1 MLNLQLSGADV
12 VFVGILKD
20 KDLDG
25 KSTSSALHCTS
36 WVKFGGLILDTHPNI
51 RIGWSRPGNQTWP
64 IPKTRAGTSITHRC
78 KQSLPYL
85 SKQPHLIYL
94 SNHKALFVA
103 RVGAAAQPMSFH
115 FYPDTE
121 SMFYFLLKFCCCT
134 TDWLNLTRLFLK
146 LELHAIQFVLSYLNF
161 GEIRIQPKVYQFL
174 SKTTCASAESYETLL
189 NV

>member
-1 MLNLQLSGADV
+1 MLVWYSELWVLQTESGVWIQSRILIFKGTVLNLQLSGADV

-64 IPKTRAGTSITHRC
+64 IPKTRAGTSTTHRC

-103 RVGAAAQPMSFH
+103 RVGAAALPMSFH
-115 FYPDTE
+115 FYPDTYGMIV
-121 SMFYFLLKFCCCT
+121 SLLAEVLMLHNWLIK
-134 TDWLNLTRLFLK
+134 LNLT
-146 LELHAIQFVLSYLNF
+146 IS
-161 GEIRIQPKVYQFL
+161 
-174 SKTTCASAESYETLL
+174 
-189 NV
+189 

>member
-12 VFVGILKD
+12 VFVGIPKD

-51 RIGWSRPGNQTWP
+51 QIGWSRPGNQTWP

-103 RVGAAAQPMSFH
+103 RVGAAALPMSFH
-115 FYPDTE
+115 FYPDTYGMIV
-121 SMFYFLLKFCCCT
+121 SLLAEVLMLHNWLIK
-134 TDWLNLTRLFLK
+134 LNLT
-146 LELHAIQFVLSYLNF
+146 IS
-161 GEIRIQPKVYQFL
+161 
-174 SKTTCASAESYETLL
+174 
-189 NV
+189 

>member
-1 MLNLQLSGADV
+1 MSLILTLLSKTVLILQLSGADV

-85 SKQPHLIYL
+85 SKQPHLNYL

-103 RVGAAAQPMSFH
+103 RVGAAALPMSFH
-115 FYPDTE
+115 FYPDTYG
-121 SMFYFLLKFCCCT
+121 MIVLLLAEVLMLHNWLIK
-134 TDWLNLTRLFLK
+134 LNLTF
-146 LELHAIQFVLSYLNF
+146 S
-161 GEIRIQPKVYQFL
+161 
-174 SKTTCASAESYETLL
+174 
-189 NV
+189 

>member
-64 IPKTRAGTSITHRC
+64 IPKTRAGTSTTHRC

-103 RVGAAAQPMSFH
+103 RVEAATLPMSFH
-115 FYPDTE
+115 FYPDTYGMIV
-121 SMFYFLLKFCCCT
+121 SLLAEVLMLHN
-134 TDWLNLTRLFLK
+134 WLIKHNLT
-146 LELHAIQFVLSYLNF
+146 IS
-161 GEIRIQPKVYQFL
+161 
-174 SKTTCASAESYETLL
+174 
-189 NV
+189 

>member
-1 MLNLQLSGADV
+1 MLVWDPELWVLQTESGVWIQSRILIFKGTVLNLQLSGADV

-64 IPKTRAGTSITHRC
+64 IPKTRAGTSTTHRC

-103 RVGAAAQPMSFH
+103 RVGAAALPMSFH
-115 FYPDTE
+115 FYPDTYGMIV
-121 SMFYFLLKFCCCT
+121 SLLAEVLMLHNWLIK
-134 TDWLNLTRLFLK
+134 LNLT
-146 LELHAIQFVLSYLNF
+146 IS
-161 GEIRIQPKVYQFL
+161 
-174 SKTTCASAESYETLL
+174 
-189 NV
+189 

>member
-1 MLNLQLSGADV
+1 MLQSESGVWIQSSVLIFRGTLLNLQLSGADV

-64 IPKTRAGTSITHRC
+64 IPKTRAGTSTTHRC

-103 RVGAAAQPMSFH
+103 RVGAAALPMSFH
-115 FYPDTE
+115 FYPDTYGMIV
-121 SMFYFLLKFCCCT
+121 SLLAEVLMLHNWLIK
-134 TDWLNLTRLFLK
+134 LNLT
-146 LELHAIQFVLSYLNF
+146 IS
-161 GEIRIQPKVYQFL
+161 
-174 SKTTCASAESYETLL
+174 
-189 NV
+189 

>member
-85 SKQPHLIYL
+85 SKQPHLNYL

-103 RVGAAAQPMSFH
+103 RVGAATLPMSFH
-115 FYPDTE
+115 FYPDTYG
-121 SMFYFLLKFCCCT
+121 MIVLLVAEVLMLHN
-134 TDWLNLTRLFLK
+134 WLIK
-146 LELHAIQFVLSYLNF
+146 LN
-161 GEIRIQPKVYQFL
+161 
-174 SKTTCASAESYETLL
+174 KTFS
-189 NV
+189 

>member
-1 MLNLQLSGADV
+1 MLQSESGVWIQSRILIFKGTVLNLQLSGADV

-103 RVGAAAQPMSFH
+103 RVGAAALPMSFH
-115 FYPDTE
+115 FYPDTYGMIV
-121 SMFYFLLKFCCCT
+121 SLLAEVLMLHNWLIK
-134 TDWLNLTRLFLK
+134 LNLT
-146 LELHAIQFVLSYLNF
+146 IS
-161 GEIRIQPKVYQFL
+161 
-174 SKTTCASAESYETLL
+174 
-189 NV
+189 